1 MSTASNLQSGSQPS
15 VHDQLYERAE
25 RVLPGAGLGG
35 YSLPESVRFV
45 VESARG
51 ARLIAA
57 DGREYIDYVCGAGA
71 NILGANHP
79 QVVAAVQ
86 RQAAKGLHF
95 FGTLNSTAIELAQ
108 RLSEIIPCAEKL
120 VFTTTGSE
128 ATAYAM
134 RIARAFTGRD
144 KILKFEGAY
153 HGNHDYA
160 SFSQFPTGPANYPLA
175 SSDSGGVPAPLQ
187 ETMMVAPYN
196 DLVVAEEIVR
206 THREDLAAII
216 VEPVQRVIFPDN
228 AFLPGL
234 RRIADENGV
243 LLIFDEVVTGF
254 RLALGGAQAFF
265 EVRPDLASFG
275 KIVGGG
281 GPLGC
286 VAGRE
291 VVLDRANPRHKGQ
304 SDYAYINGTLH
315 GNPVAAAAALA
326 TLDVISEPGFHDTLC
341 ARAEGFYREMQ
352 TVLDRHG
359 FPCRVTGRGSF
370 WQFIFAS
377 ADPRNQLDV
386 LASDL
391 ERSKALDLALLERG
405 VFVLPNVRRFVSAVH
420 TDEDFA
426 ETLAVLDSVCV
437 ALA

>member
-1 MSTASNLQSGSQPS
+1 MPTAATTQSRVQQ
-15 VHDQLYERAE
+15 QLYERAE
-25 RVLPGAGLGG
+25 RALPGAGLGG
-35 YSLPESVRFV
+35 YALPERVRFV
-45 VESARG
+45 IDAARG

-57 DGREYIDYVCGAGA
+57 DGREYIDYVGGAGA

-79 QVVAAVQ
+79 QVVEAVQ

-95 FGTLNSTAIELAQ
+95 FGTLNATAIELAD
-108 RLSEIIPCAEKL
+108 RLLGLIPCAEKL

-134 RIARAFTGRD
+134 RIARAFSGRG
-144 KILKFEGAY
+144 KVLKFEGAY

-160 SFSQFPTGPANYPLA
+160 AFSQFPTRPANYPMA
-175 SSDSGGVPAPLQ
+175 SPDSGGVPGPLGD
-187 ETMMVAPYN
+187 TMLVAPYN
-196 DLVVAEEIVR
+196 DLAVVEEIVR
-206 THREDLAAII
+206 AHRDDLAAII
-216 VEPVQRVIFPDN
+216 VEPVQRVIFPDD

-234 RRIADENGV
+234 RRIADDNDV

-254 RLALGGAQAFF
+254 RLALGGAQEYFG
-265 EVRPDLASFG
+265 VTPDLASYG

-291 VVLDRANPRHKGQ
+291 EVIERTNPRHKGE

-326 TLDVISEPGFHDTLC
+326 TLDVLCEPGFHESLNT
-341 ARAEGFYREMQ
+341 RAERFYREMQ
-352 TVLDRHG
+352 AVLERHAL
-359 FPCRVTGRGSF
+359 PARVTGRASF
-370 WQFIFAS
+370 WQFLFAER
-377 ADPRNQLDV
+377 DPRNQMDV

-391 ERSKALDLALLERG
+391 GRSKALDLGLLERG
-405 VFVLPNVRRFVSAVH
+405 VYVLPNVRRFVSAVH
-420 TDEDFA
+420 TEDDFA
-426 ETLAVLDSVCV
+426 ATLSILDAAC
-437 ALA
+437 AAIA